1 MSVIVGVLKE
11 ELENSLGMKKRY
23 EQEISR
29 LPKGSVC
36 RKKVKNWEYDYLVF
50 RRGGKVVLEYLGKLS
65 PEKKSVYAVA
75 KKKRAQYKNLLSD
88 LNDQIHF
95 LRRALH
101 VRKKRSPRPRP

>member
-11 ELENSLGMKKRY
+11 ELENSLGIKKRY

-36 RKKVKNWEYDYLVF
+36 RKRVKNWEYDYLVL
-50 RRGGKVVLEYLGKLS
+50 RRGGKVVLEYLGRLS
-65 PEKKSVYAVA
+65 PEKKSVYDEA
-75 KKKRAQYKNLLSD
+75 KKKRAQYRKLISD
-88 LNDQIHF
+88 LNGQIRF

-101 VRKKRSPRPRP
+101 VRKKRSSRPRP